1 MVAMENPPITQ
12 PIPPSTSSTKG
23 TPSKNA
29 PHREKKAP
37 TKHRSVA
44 AVQPMDGAKMSELA
58 TLKLK
63 QMDSVTKKMKAK
75 YKEAQ
80 EQIQKDKAEILQIDE
95 TLKSLHL
102 VYDPLIKAYSSR
114 KLQAAKIK
122 EEFKKAKDTMAV
134 MMESQKMQMRKIKSK
149 NVKSDKE
156 DARQRLKAARGYGT
170 GRESTYTN
178 AQMLEDSH
186 QKWKA
191 EITKAVPE
199 DLSKNLKSKVKMSS
213 HMKIETSDIPMTKK
227 K

>member
-1 MVAMENPPITQ
+1 
-12 PIPPSTSSTKG
+12 
-23 TPSKNA
+23 
-29 PHREKKAP
+29 
-37 TKHRSVA
+37 
-44 AVQPMDGAKMSELA
+44 
-58 TLKLK
+58 
-63 QMDSVTKKMKAK
+63 MKAK

-114 KLQAAKIK
+114 KSQAAKIK

-191 EITKAVPE
+191 EIAKAVPE

-213 HMKIETSDIPMTKK
+213 HMKIETSNIPIKK